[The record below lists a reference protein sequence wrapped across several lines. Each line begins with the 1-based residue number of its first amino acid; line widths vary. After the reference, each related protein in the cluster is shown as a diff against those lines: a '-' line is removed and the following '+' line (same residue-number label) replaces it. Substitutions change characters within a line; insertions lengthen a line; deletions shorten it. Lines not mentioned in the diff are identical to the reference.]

1 MRPRRPAPLPR
12 ASSGLKWLGFFY
24 VLLIIYGSLFPL
36 TGWQAPPSWSNPITS
51 PWPTEGSR
59 ADILVNLLAYLP
71 LGLLLSLIGR
81 RTGMLTGL
89 LLALAAG
96 FALSFFMEFL
106 QEAMP
111 SRVSSVQD
119 IFNNTLGTLAGA
131 LLALGLS
138 PGSFTGRRLLN
149 WREQRFAPGTLP
161 NLALVVLLL
170 WAAAELFPYAPSLDL
185 STLKEGLRPLA
196 NTLRH
201 PGLFKLSHALTDGC
215 AILGMGVLA
224 RIVAR
229 EPVMPLL
236 FPFVLGVTL
245 LKIMIVGQTLS
256 LEFFCAAVVALVIL
270 SLLTWQNLR
279 GMAWLG
285 IAAIVFS
292 KIIYELLPGSTPGVY
307 AFNWIPFAAQVGSLA
322 GMDDLLGTLWPALG
336 LAVLSRMITTGLR
349 LRPWV
354 SLVGGGLLFGA
365 WFGLEWHQQSLPGR
379 VPDITDPFVGL
390 LAWWV
395 GWGVRNRP
403 TAARSGPPPAA
414 AQPMFSR
421 GWALLALAAVAGSIA
436 LAGWREGS
444 GW

>member
-1 MRPRRPAPLPR
+1 M
-12 ASSGLKWLGFFY
+12 
-24 VLLIIYGSLFPL
+24 
-36 TGWQAPPSWSNPITS
+36 S
-51 PWPTEGSR
+51 PWPTHASR
-59 ADILVNLLAYLP
+59 ADILVNLLAYFP
-71 LGLLLSLIGR
+71 LGLLLSLIWR
-81 RTGMLTGL
+81 RTGMVTML
-89 LLALAAG
+89 LLAVAVG
-96 FALSFFMEFL
+96 FALSSCMEFL
-106 QEAMP
+106 QEALP
-111 SRVSSVQD
+111 SRVSSMQD

-131 LLALGLS
+131 LLAPGLS

-149 WREQRFAPGTLP
+149 WREQRFALGTLP

-185 STLKEGLRPLA
+185 STLKAGLRPLA

-201 PGLFKLSHALTDGC
+201 PGLFKTSHALTDGC

-224 RIVAR
+224 RIVTR

-256 LEFFCAAVVALVIL
+256 LEFFCATVVALLIL

-285 IAAIVFS
+285 IAAIAFS

-307 AFNWIPFAAQVGSLA
+307 AFNWIPFGAQVGSLA
-322 GMDDLLGTLWPALG
+322 GMDDLLGALWPVLG
-336 LAVLSRMITTGLR
+336 LAVLSRMITGRR
-349 LRPWV
+349 LEPWV

-365 WFGLEWHQQSLPGR
+365 WFGLEWHQQSMPGR

-390 LAWWV
+390 LAWWA

-403 TAARSGPPPAA
+403 TAARPPEAGQRYAP
-414 AQPMFSR
+414 PMFSR
-421 GWALLALAAVAGSIA
+421 GWVLMALAAVAGCIA
-436 LAGWREGS
+436 LAVWREGS
-444 GW
+444 G